1 MKKFFKINNK
11 SDMDLSESEALFHDF
26 GQYAQ
31 KEMGFKKPPILNFVS
46 DKANSMK
53 PLGKTAF
60 YNPDDMSVTIFTDKR
75 HVKDIIRSLAH
86 ELVHHLQNEEGRL
99 DVGGY
104 HGEGYAQK
112 NLKLRA
118 LEEEAMKLGN
128 LCMRDWE
135 DKLKQQKPTIY
146 NERRIYSMSTKEWKN
161 KELSKL
167 MTERFGF
174 KMDLN
179 KLNEE
184 KQENLEENED
194 QLEEEAKPDFL
205 DLDKDGDKEESMKKA
220 AEDAK
225 EKKEMDK

>member
-1 MKKFFKINNK
+1 
-11 SDMDLSESEALFHDF
+11 
-26 GQYAQ
+26 
-31 KEMGFKKPPILNFVS
+31 
-46 DKANSMK
+46 
-53 PLGKTAF
+53 
-60 YNPDDMSVTIFTDKR
+60 
-75 HVKDIIRSLAH
+75 
-86 ELVHHLQNEEGRL
+86 
-99 DVGGY
+99 
-104 HGEGYAQK
+104 
-112 NLKLRA
+112 
-118 LEEEAMKLGN
+118 
-128 LCMRDWE
+128 MRDWE